1 MPPRKNN
8 KNNNAANNFVDE
20 QQEARMN
27 EIDEIL
33 ASIEDDQIPP
43 QPEHHEENDN
53 DLLIDVEQKQK
64 ETAKKENKEEEK
76 KDEEVQLGEDEEIV
90 DLDLKKWEKATDKQV
105 NRQIERAENDLKL
118 REEANSTMFMD
129 KLNTFNSMFK
139 TKIDANNFIGNV
151 TEAWDLM
158 KGEDESKQFQGKN
171 MLHDMFR
178 DAIKEAFEV
187 EKESS
192 YKEHRLPD
200 FPEIIRSTNELM
212 RVAMYAFTDLYT
224 EEKNKELFDATAF
237 GGLSSI
243 ELAKLA
249 TGMTEF
255 EETDS
260 VWDIDQKSDQAW
272 EIQSAEAK
280 ALAGQWLEEEK
291 PYEKMINE
299 MNALSKGGKNISD
312 NNEIYNKLAAAEWM
326 LMQDEKMMV
335 ENPEDSYNPIPNWG
349 NRYWKA
355 IIQARESLNI
365 PKHTSIRELIQND
378 YAAMSKAAYSTHYN
392 ERQINEQVMDAD
404 ARGKFDS
411 FEAQE
416 SEFTIRREAI
426 KNSLENKELRPEDID
441 PNVSRYPYPVKEENE
456 YEKQRNAPKENNFID
471 EKGPHEKMLGI
482 DN

>member
-8 KNNNAANNFVDE
+8 KNNNAENNIIDE
-20 QQEARMN
+20 QPEAGMN
-27 EIDEIL
+27 EID
-33 ASIEDDQIPP
+33 DQIQP

-53 DLLIDVEQKQK
+53 NLLIDLEQQQK
-64 ETAKKENKEEEK
+64 ETA
-76 KDEEVQLGEDEEIV
+76 
-90 DLDLKKWEKATDKQV
+90 
-105 NRQIERAENDLKL
+105 ENDIKL

-139 TKIDANNFIGNV
+139 TQIDANKFIGNV
-151 TEAWDLM
+151 TEAWGLM
-158 KGEDESKQFQGKN
+158 KSEDEPKQLQGKN
-171 MLHDMFR
+171 MLHDTFK
-178 DAIKEAFEV
+178 DAIKEAFEI
-187 EKESS
+187 EKASS

-200 FPEIIRSTNELM
+200 FPEIIRITNELM

-249 TGMTEF
+249 TGITEF
-255 EETDS
+255 EETES

-335 ENPEDSYNPIPNWG
+335 ENPEDPYNTMPNWG

-355 IIQARESLNI
+355 IIQAREALNI
-365 PKHTSIRELIQND
+365 PKHTSMRELIQSD
-378 YAAMSKAAYSTHYN
+378 YAAMSKSVYSTHYN
-392 ERQINEQVMDAD
+392 EKQINEQVMDAD

-411 FEAQE
+411 FEAQK

>member
-171 MLHDMFR
+171 MLHDMFG

-456 YEKQRNAPKENNFID
+456 YEKHREAKKENNFIK
-471 EKGPHEKMLGI
+471 EKEPHEKMLGI